1 MSTASNI
8 KRSILVLS
16 ISFTVM
22 VVEILG
28 GYAFNSMALL
38 ADGWHMGTHT
48 IAIGITVLAYL
59 YAKNKAND
67 PSFAFGT
74 WKVEIL
80 GAYTSALLLIFV
92 GLTMG
97 YESIERLFNPKT
109 IDYGYAIATALIGLL
124 VNALS
129 ALILGHHSHDHHHGH
144 THTVGHSH
152 SHGHGR
158 ADDSDNKSPLETDL
172 NLKAAYIHV
181 ITDAITSL
189 LAIIALI
196 AGLLFDWNWMD
207 PLMGIVG
214 SILVL
219 LWSRSLIKQT
229 TSILIDSGAQ
239 DETSETLR
247 GKIKHLVTDISDI
260 QDLRIW
266 RTSNSHYACIIKIQ
280 GNADTNVRDHITL
293 ALSKLPISY
302 AAIDIDEKVKHQK
315 NSDLQNETRG
325 NR

>member
-152 SHGHGR
+152 GR

-280 GNADTNVRDHITL
+280 GNADTNVRDHIKL

-315 NSDLQNETRG
+315 NSDLQN
-325 NR
+325 

>member
-152 SHGHGR
+152 GR

-280 GNADTNVRDHITL
+280 GNADTNVRDHITS

>member
-22 VVEILG
+22 VVEIFG

-152 SHGHGR
+152 GR
-158 ADDSDNKSPLETDL
+158 ADNSDNKSPLETDL

-280 GNADTNVRDHITL
+280 GNADTNVRNHITL

-302 AAIDIDEKVKHQK
+302 AAIDIDGKVKHQK
-315 NSDLQNETRG
+315 NSDLQN
-325 NR
+325 

>member
-109 IDYGYAIATALIGLL
+109 IEYGYAIATALIGLL

-144 THTVGHSH
+144 THTVGH

-280 GNADTNVRDHITL
+280 GNVDTNVRDHITL

-302 AAIDIDEKVKHQK
+302 AAIDIDGKVKHQK

>member
-109 IDYGYAIATALIGLL
+109 IEYGYAIATALIGLL

-144 THTVGHSH
+144 THTVGH

-315 NSDLQNETRG
+315 NSDLLN
-325 NR
+325 

>member
-144 THTVGHSH
+144 THTVSH

-247 GKIKHLVTDISDI
+247 GKIKHLVTDVSDI

-315 NSDLQNETRG
+315 NSDL
-325 NR
+325 

>member
-152 SHGHGR
+152 GR
-158 ADDSDNKSPLETDL
+158 ADESDNKSPLETDL

-280 GNADTNVRDHITL
+280 GNVDTNVRDHITL

-302 AAIDIDEKVKHQK
+302 AAIDIDGKVKHQK

>member
-109 IDYGYAIATALIGLL
+109 IEYGYAIATALIGLL

-144 THTVGHSH
+144 THTVSH

-280 GNADTNVRDHITL
+280 GNVDTNVRDHITL

-302 AAIDIDEKVKHQK
+302 AAIDIDGKVKHQK
-315 NSDLQNETRG
+315 NSDLQN
-325 NR
+325 

>member
-144 THTVGHSH
+144 THTVGHRH
-152 SHGHGR
+152 DHGR

-302 AAIDIDEKVKHQK
+302 AAIDVDEKVKHQK

>member
-152 SHGHGR
+152 GR
-158 ADDSDNKSPLETDL
+158 ADNSNNKSPLETDL

-280 GNADTNVRDHITL
+280 GNADTNVRNHITL

>member
-152 SHGHGR
+152 GHGR
-158 ADDSDNKSPLETDL
+158 ADNSDNKSPLETDL

-280 GNADTNVRDHITL
+280 GNADTNVHDHITL

-302 AAIDIDEKVKHQK
+302 AAIDIDGKVKHQK
-315 NSDLQNETRG
+315 NSDLQN
-325 NR
+325 

>member
-109 IDYGYAIATALIGLL
+109 IEYGYAIATALIGLL

-144 THTVGHSH
+144 THT
-152 SHGHGR
+152 HGHGR

-247 GKIKHLVTDISDI
+247 EKIKHLVTDISDI

-280 GNADTNVRDHITL
+280 GNVDTNVRDHITL

-302 AAIDIDEKVKHQK
+302 AAIDIDGKVKHQK
-315 NSDLQNETRG
+315 NSDLQN
-325 NR
+325 

>member
-152 SHGHGR
+152 GR

-247 GKIKHLVTDISDI
+247 GKIKHLVTEISDI

-302 AAIDIDEKVKHQK
+302 AAIDIDGKVKHQK
-315 NSDLQNETRG
+315 NSDLQN
-325 NR
+325 

>member
-152 SHGHGR
+152 GHGR
-158 ADDSDNKSPLETDL
+158 ADDSDNRSPLETDL

-247 GKIKHLVTDISDI
+247 GKIKHLVTDVSDI

-315 NSDLQNETRG
+315 NSDLQN
-325 NR
+325 

>member
-22 VVEILG
+22 VVEIFG

-144 THTVGHSH
+144 THTVSH

-315 NSDLQNETRG
+315 NSDLQN
-325 NR
+325 

>member
-152 SHGHGR
+152 GR

-280 GNADTNVRDHITL
+280 GNADTNVRNHITL

-315 NSDLQNETRG
+315 IQTF
-325 NR
+325 

>member
-144 THTVGHSH
+144 THTVSH

-247 GKIKHLVTDISDI
+247 GKIKHLVTDVSDI

-280 GNADTNVRDHITL
+280 GNADTNVRNHITL

-315 NSDLQNETRG
+315 NSDLQN
-325 NR
+325 

>member
-152 SHGHGR
+152 GR

-280 GNADTNVRDHITL
+280 GNVDTNVRDHITL

-302 AAIDIDEKVKHQK
+302 AAIDIDGKVKHQK
-315 NSDLQNETRG
+315 NSDLQN
-325 NR
+325 

>member
-22 VVEILG
+22 VVEIFG

-144 THTVGHSH
+144 THTVGH

-302 AAIDIDEKVKHQK
+302 AAIDIDEKVKNQK

>member
-152 SHGHGR
+152 GR
-158 ADDSDNKSPLETDL
+158 ADNSDNKSPLETDL

-239 DETSETLR
+239 DETSEILR

-280 GNADTNVRDHITL
+280 GNVDTNVRDHITL

-302 AAIDIDEKVKHQK
+302 AAIDIDGKVKHQK
-315 NSDLQNETRG
+315 NSDLQN
-325 NR
+325 

>member
-67 PSFAFGT
+67 PCFAVGT

-152 SHGHGR
+152 GHGHGR
-158 ADDSDNKSPLETDL
+158 ADDSDNRSPLETDL

-315 NSDLQNETRG
+315 TSDLQN
-325 NR
+325 

>member
-152 SHGHGR
+152 GHGHGR

-247 GKIKHLVTDISDI
+247 EKIKHLVTDISDI

-280 GNADTNVRDHITL
+280 GNVDTNVRDHITL

-302 AAIDIDEKVKHQK
+302 AAIDIDGKVKHQK
-315 NSDLQNETRG
+315 NSDLQN
-325 NR
+325 

>member
-22 VVEILG
+22 VVEIFG

-144 THTVGHSH
+144 THTVGHS
-152 SHGHGR
+152 HGR

-280 GNADTNVRDHITL
+280 GNVDTNVRDHITL

-302 AAIDIDEKVKHQK
+302 AAIDIDGKVKHQK
-315 NSDLQNETRG
+315 NSDL
-325 NR
+325 

>member
-152 SHGHGR
+152 GHGR

-280 GNADTNVRDHITL
+280 GNVDTNVRDHITL

-302 AAIDIDEKVKHQK
+302 AAIDIDGKVKHQK
-315 NSDLQNETRG
+315 NSDLQN
-325 NR
+325 

>member
-22 VVEILG
+22 VVEIFG

-109 IDYGYAIATALIGLL
+109 IEYGYAIATALIGLL

-144 THTVGHSH
+144 THTVGH

-315 NSDLQNETRG
+315 NSDL
-325 NR
+325 

>member
-22 VVEILG
+22 VVEIFG

-144 THTVGHSH
+144 THTVSH

-247 GKIKHLVTDISDI
+247 GKIKHLVTDVSDI

-315 NSDLQNETRG
+315 NSDLLN
-325 NR
+325 

>member
-152 SHGHGR
+152 GR
-158 ADDSDNKSPLETDL
+158 ANDSDNKSPLETDL

-280 GNADTNVRDHITL
+280 GNADTNVRDHIKL

-315 NSDLQNETRG
+315 NSDLQN
-325 NR
+325 

>member
-22 VVEILG
+22 VVEIFG

-129 ALILGHHSHDHHHGH
+129 ALILGHHSHDHHHDH
-144 THTVGHSH
+144 THTIGHS
-152 SHGHGR
+152 HGR
-158 ADDSDNKSPLETDL
+158 ADNSDNKSPLETDL

-280 GNADTNVRDHITL
+280 GNVDTNVRDHITL

-302 AAIDIDEKVKHQK
+302 AAIDIDGKVKHQK

>member
-22 VVEILG
+22 VVEIFG

-144 THTVGHSH
+144 THTVGH

-315 NSDLQNETRG
+315 NSDLLN
-325 NR
+325 

>member
-152 SHGHGR
+152 GHGR

-247 GKIKHLVTDISDI
+247 EKIKHLVTDISDI

-280 GNADTNVRDHITL
+280 GNVDTNVRDHITL

>member
-1 MSTASNI
+1 
-8 KRSILVLS
+8 
-16 ISFTVM
+16 
-22 VVEILG
+22 
-28 GYAFNSMALL
+28 
-38 ADGWHMGTHT
+38 
-48 IAIGITVLAYL
+48 
-59 YAKNKAND
+59 
-67 PSFAFGT
+67 
-74 WKVEIL
+74 
-80 GAYTSALLLIFV
+80 
-92 GLTMG
+92 
-97 YESIERLFNPKT
+97 
-109 IDYGYAIATALIGLL
+109 
-124 VNALS
+124 
-129 ALILGHHSHDHHHGH
+129 
-144 THTVGHSH
+144 
-152 SHGHGR
+152 
-158 ADDSDNKSPLETDL
+158 
-172 NLKAAYIHV
+172 
-181 ITDAITSL
+181 ITSL

-266 RTSNSHYACIIKIQ
+266 RTSNSHYACIIKTQ
-280 GNADTNVRDHITL
+280 GNADTNVRNHITL

>member
-144 THTVGHSH
+144 THTVGHRH
-152 SHGHGR
+152 DHGR

-181 ITDAITSL
+181 TTDAITSL

-239 DETSETLR
+239 DEISETLR

-280 GNADTNVRDHITL
+280 GNADTNVRNHITL

-302 AAIDIDEKVKHQK
+302 AAIDIDGKVKHQK
-315 NSDLQNETRG
+315 NSDLQN
-325 NR
+325 

>member
-22 VVEILG
+22 VVEIFG

-109 IDYGYAIATALIGLL
+109 IEYGYAIATALIGLL

-129 ALILGHHSHDHHHGH
+129 ALILGHHSHDHHQGH
-144 THTVGHSH
+144 THTVGH

-247 GKIKHLVTDISDI
+247 EKIKHLVTDISDI

-280 GNADTNVRDHITL
+280 GNVDTNVRDHITL

-302 AAIDIDEKVKHQK
+302 AAIDIDGKVKHQK
-315 NSDLQNETRG
+315 NSDLQN
-325 NR
+325 

>member
-152 SHGHGR
+152 GR
-158 ADDSDNKSPLETDL
+158 ADNSDNKSPLETDL

-280 GNADTNVRDHITL
+280 GNADTNVRDHIKL

-315 NSDLQNETRG
+315 NSDLQN
-325 NR
+325 

>member
-22 VVEILG
+22 VVEIFG

-152 SHGHGR
+152 GHGR

-247 GKIKHLVTDISDI
+247 GKIKHLVTDVSDI

-315 NSDLQNETRG
+315 NSDLQN
-325 NR
+325 

>member
-152 SHGHGR
+152 GHGR

-247 GKIKHLVTDISDI
+247 EKIKHLVTDISDI

-315 NSDLQNETRG
+315 NSDLLN
-325 NR
+325 

>member
-1 MSTASNI
+1 I

-144 THTVGHSH
+144 THTVGHS
-152 SHGHGR
+152 HGR

-315 NSDLQNETRG
+315 NSDLQN
-325 NR
+325 

>member
-22 VVEILG
+22 VVEIFG

-109 IDYGYAIATALIGLL
+109 IEYGYAIATALIGLL

-152 SHGHGR
+152 GHGHGR

-247 GKIKHLVTDISDI
+247 EKIKHLVTDISDI

-280 GNADTNVRDHITL
+280 GNVDTNVRDHITL

-302 AAIDIDEKVKHQK
+302 AAIDIDGKVKHQK
-315 NSDLQNETRG
+315 NSDLQN
-325 NR
+325 

>member
-144 THTVGHSH
+144 THTVGHRH
-152 SHGHGR
+152 DHGR